1 MPVLSSLSFRP
12 SLSPA
17 QPLSILLV
25 EDDGADAMLS
35 RIALERCG
43 HQVSLVASGE
53 EALARFAELAP
64 DMVVTD
70 LRLPGMDGCEL
81 TRQLKQLCHP
91 HWLPVLFLS
100 GLAAESAVV
109 AAYEAGADDYIAKPT
124 SSPVLAAK
132 LQVLRHRLSLQ
143 QQARERERLLQ
154 HYRDQAEE
162 EGQVAQHLMDRLVN
176 AELLGDPAVSHWV
189 RPAETYSGDL
199 VAAARTPGGVL
210 HVLLADATGHGL
222 AASLAVMPVI
232 QPFYR
237 MTEKGFGIDTIARE
251 MNRKVRELLPVGRFV
266 AATLAAVDSSDGS
279 IQVWNG
285 GNPAPFLLAGQG
297 LSDLTFSCAHLP
309 LGILPD
315 DSFDPGLETQCLAV
329 AHQLVIYSDGV
340 VEAESPRGEP
350 FGRERLVA
358 SLLDGRTEERLPRA
372 VAAIDQHLAAR
383 SARDDLSLILVHCE
397 RQSGRQQARVRRWLP
412 PLSPLSQQQSACA
425 NLQVGLTLS
434 AEELRQMDP
443 VPLLLGMVKQFPWG
457 QQHASQIF
465 RILSELFNNALDHGI
480 LGLDASLKGQGGGFE
495 FYLAER
501 ARRLAELVHAQLEVA
516 IHQVS
521 TAASSCL
528 HIRVRDSG
536 TEFARQAMA
545 ADLAMEGAPHRGW
558 DLQQVRSLCSK
569 VEFRARE
576 REVVAYYDLLSPAP

>member
-1 MPVLSSLSFRP
+1 MPVLSFPPFRP
-12 SLSPA
+12 FPLPVK
-17 QPLSILLV
+17 PLSILLV
-25 EDDGADAMLS
+25 DDDEADAMLS

-43 HQVSLVASGE
+43 HRVSLAASGE

-70 LRLPGMDGCEL
+70 VRLPGMDGCEL
-81 TRQLKQLCHP
+81 THQLKQLCHP
-91 HWLPVLFLS
+91 HWLPVLVLS
-100 GLAAESAVV
+100 GQVAESAVV

-143 QQARERERLLQ
+143 HQARERERLLQ
-154 HYRDQAEE
+154 NYRDQAEE
-162 EGQVAQHLMDRLVN
+162 EGRVAQHLMDRLVN

-237 MTEKGFGIDTIARE
+237 MTEKGFGIDAIARE

-266 AATLAAVDSSDGS
+266 AATLAAVDGSDGS

-285 GNPAPFLLAGQG
+285 GNPAPLLLASQG

-309 LGILPD
+309 LGILAD
-315 DSFDPGLETQCLAV
+315 ASFDPSLETQFIAPP
-329 AHQLVIYSDGV
+329 HQLVIYSDGV
-340 VEAESPRGEP
+340 VEAEDANGQP

-358 SLLDGRTEERLPRA
+358 SLLDGRTEECLSRA
-372 VAAIDQHLAAR
+372 VAAIDRHLVAGP
-383 SARDDLSLILVHCE
+383 ARDDLSLILVHCD
-397 RQSGRQQARVRRWLP
+397 RQQARGHRWVSPRSSQLP
-412 PLSPLSQQQSACA
+412 VTA
-425 NLQVGLTLS
+425 NLQLGLTLS

-457 QQHASQIF
+457 RQHGSQIF

-480 LGLDASLKGQGGGFE
+480 LGLDACLKEQGGGFE
-495 FYLAER
+495 RYLGER
-501 ARRLAELVHAQLEVA
+501 ARRLSELAHAQLEVG
-516 IHQVS
+516 IRQVS
-521 TAASSCL
+521 GPASSCL
-528 HIRVRDSG
+528 HIRVKDSG
-536 TEFARQAMA
+536 AEFPRQGIA
-545 ADLAMEGAPHRGW
+545 ADLLTEDAHAHGW
-558 DLQQVRSLCSK
+558 DLQHVRSLCSG
-569 VEFRARE
+569 VEFRAEE
-576 REVVAYYDLLSPAP
+576 REVVAYYDLLSPAL